1 MKYLLDTV
9 VFLWSTFN
17 QLEKIPDQVRDLLKR
32 KDIDFLLSTASSWEI
47 AIKHSLHRLPYTEDP
62 IRLIHEGTQSGEILH
77 LPVSYEHAL
86 HTATLPFHH
95 KDPFDRLL
103 IAQAQIDKL
112 PIITPD
118 PHFKKYGVEV
128 IW

>member
-9 VFLWSTFN
+9 VFLWSAFDRF
-17 QLEKIPDQVRDLLKR
+17 EKISPASSAVLRR
-32 KDIDFLLSTASSWEI
+32 TDIEFLLSAASSWEI
-47 AIKHSLHRLPYTEDP
+47 AIKHSLGRLPFEDDPLKLIREKTE
-62 IRLIHEGTQSGEILH
+62 SGVISH

-103 IAQAQIDKL
+103 IAQAQIEKL

-118 PHFKKYGVEV
+118 ANFKKYGVEV

>member
-1 MKYLLDTV
+1 MKYLLDTAT
-9 VFLWSTFN
+9 FLWSIFDERPRLSPGVE
-17 QLEKIPDQVRDLLKR
+17 QLIADPSNDL
-32 KDIDFLLSTASSWEI
+32 LLSTVSVWEI
-47 AIKHSLHRLPYTEDP
+47 AIKHSLGKLSLLTEFSEITTTRLRD
-62 IRLIHEGTQSGEILH
+62 RNL
-77 LPVSYEHAL
+77 LPLSITHEHAL
-86 HTATLPFHH
+86 ESGKLPFHH

-103 IAQAQIDKL
+103 IAQAQIEKL